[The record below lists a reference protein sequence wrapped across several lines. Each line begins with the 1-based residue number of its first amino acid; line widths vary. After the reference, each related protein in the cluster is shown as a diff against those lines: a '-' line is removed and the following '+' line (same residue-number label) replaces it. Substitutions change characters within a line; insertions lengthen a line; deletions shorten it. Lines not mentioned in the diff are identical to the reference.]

1 MRVSLTV
8 RGRRSTA
15 ALITLVATVAMLGA
29 AGETHAQVACTADDF
44 GCPPAGATCTIS
56 GTWDVDDEGGCGD
69 LDFGAR
75 NVTVSGTLRAL
86 NSGAG
91 FSIEAASLTL
101 NGGKLRAP
109 GTNDDSGGTI
119 SITVTGDFTMQS
131 NPALILVDGDGGG
144 GTVEIVAGGAIRL
157 LAGTVTAKGTHAAAS
172 GGSVDLEAT
181 GLLDVVATISVE
193 GTGGSDSGG
202 GSIAL
207 EGPTSASAA
216 ASTPRVRTEAAGPSR

>member
-1 MRVSLTV
+1 MH
-8 RGRRSTA
+8 GRRFRLSA
-15 ALITLVATVAMLGA
+15 GRRDLHDQRHLGRRRR
-29 AGETHAQVACTADDF
+29 
-44 GCPPAGATCTIS
+44 
-56 GTWDVDDEGGCGD
+56 GGCGD

-86 NSGAG
+86 NSGAS

-144 GTVEIVAGGAIRL
+144 GTVEIAAGGAIRL

-207 EGPTSASAA
+207 EGANVSIRGSVNASGQNGSGGTIEVTADA
-216 ASTPRVRTEAAGPSR
+216 TTIAVTAAGTLKANADGGDADAFAIS